1 MAPPPEL
8 TAFCTDEHPRLVGML
23 GLYLGDRALAEELAQ
38 EALLRACRD
47 WRRLQE
53 VDDRA
58 AWLRRVAFN
67 LANSYFRR
75 RLAERRAR
83 ERLERRP
90 RMSWDPDP
98 VAAVAVRRAVAALP
112 RRQRTA
118 IILRFY
124 LDMTLADVA
133 LAMDVPVSTA
143 KSLCSRGLARLRA
156 SAGLT
161 DFEEVR
167 HARP

>member
-1 MAPPPEL
+1 MPPPPEL
-8 TAFCTDEHPRLVGML
+8 TAFCRDQHPRLVGML

-53 VDDRA
+53 IDDRA

-67 LANSYFRR
+67 LANSHFRR

-83 ERLERRP
+83 ERLERTP
-90 RMSWDPDP
+90 YTSADPDP
-98 VAAVAVRRAVAALP
+98 AAAVAVRRAVAALP

-143 KSLCSRGLARLRA
+143 KSLCSRGVARLRTG
-156 SAGLT
+156 AGLT
-161 DFEEVR
+161 EPEEVR
-167 HARP
+167 RARP